1 MSLKLKCIVWA
12 LKRSLLVFKF
22 TYVSLFVFSVVVMAT
37 QTFAAQFDPTR
48 PFGHRSASAVTPGGK
63 KMVLE
68 SIIHGDG
75 IHTVVIS
82 GKVLKTLD
90 YIGEYQ
96 LTAVNNQSVIL
107 RSKTKR
113 LKLTIFK
120 SSIVKPS
127 VANNSESE

>member
-1 MSLKLKCIVWA
+1 
-12 LKRSLLVFKF
+12 VFKF
-22 TYVSLFVFSVVVMAT
+22 TFAPLCLCIIVLMTAQVS
-37 QTFAAQFDPTR
+37 AAQVDPTR
-48 PFGHRSASAVTPGGK
+48 PFGQSVASMVTSDGK

-82 GKVLKTLD
+82 GKVLKTFD
-90 YIGEYQ
+90 HIGEYQ
-96 LTAVNNQSVIL
+96 LTAVNDQSVIL

-120 SSIVKPS
+120 SNIVKTS
-127 VANNSESE
+127 VTK

>member
-1 MSLKLKCIVWA
+1 MFKSMLN
-12 LKRSLLVFKF
+12 SLLSILLVYFA
-22 TYVSLFVFSVVVMAT
+22 VLMST
-37 QTFAAQFDPTR
+37 QAYAAQFDPTR
-48 PFGHRSASAVTPGGK
+48 PFGHRSAAAVTPSGK

-68 SIIHGDG
+68 SIVHGDG

-96 LTAVNNQSVIL
+96 LTAVNDKSVIL

-127 VANNSESE
+127 VANNSGRE